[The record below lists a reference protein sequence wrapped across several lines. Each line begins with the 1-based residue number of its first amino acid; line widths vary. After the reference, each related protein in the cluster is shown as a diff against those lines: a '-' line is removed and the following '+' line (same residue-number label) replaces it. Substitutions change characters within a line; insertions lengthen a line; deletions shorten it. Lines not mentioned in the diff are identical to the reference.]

1 MSRLGQ
7 KDPTVQNCF
16 PVARKSPLSNELL
29 NVLQDIVRKRDQ
41 INNGVTRKE
50 GIQLILDLGQCTSS
64 RSAEN
69 HLDYLIRNKRLPNL
83 KRGGRVVTAQS
94 TTTERSQINRQQ
106 QLRWHFLI
114 EAEWNFMLK
123 TNLPTQLF
131 ANLHEHFQLNLDESC
146 FICNYGHLKIL
157 GDGEKKHHDKNIA
170 DSRVSITTVRCGSA
184 TGSNGPVVFIANG
197 KNVNRTFSQYRL
209 RHVYGLPEGSIVLCN
224 KTAYMDDETWIK
236 TVQAMAPGIR
246 AMPVIRDHPEWWA
259 CITFDGFKS
268 HVNVNEALQQFAVNN
283 IRSVKEEAGTSHVNQ
298 PYDQAQALADKRASR
313 QLLEM
318 ARTKVNGNIDQWKLI
333 GILIVAIKS
342 LKDDVW
348 IKSFKKVNL
357 HPKFR
362 VPFEKW
368 LERINGHI
376 VTGEA
381 AYRRNDTTSLYD
393 TMPALWKNLMV
404 EDRMLL
410 QSLIVLWKIHKMGA
424 TSGLIR
430 SLL

>member
-146 FICNYGHLKIL
+146 FICNDGHLKIL

-184 TGSNGPVVFIANG
+184 AGTNGPVVFITNG
-197 KNVNRTFSQYRL
+197 KNANRTFSQYRP
-209 RHVYGLPEGSIVLCN
+209 RHVYGLPERFIVLCN
-224 KTAYMDDETWIK
+224 KTAYMDDET
-236 TVQAMAPGIR
+236 
-246 AMPVIRDHPEWWA
+246 
-259 CITFDGFKS
+259 
-268 HVNVNEALQQFAVNN
+268 
-283 IRSVKEEAGTSHVNQ
+283 
-298 PYDQAQALADKRASR
+298 
-313 QLLEM
+313 
-318 ARTKVNGNIDQWKLI
+318 
-333 GILIVAIKS
+333 
-342 LKDDVW
+342 
-348 IKSFKKVNL
+348 
-357 HPKFR
+357 
-362 VPFEKW
+362 
-368 LERINGHI
+368 
-376 VTGEA
+376 
-381 AYRRNDTTSLYD
+381 
-393 TMPALWKNLMV
+393 
-404 EDRMLL
+404 
-410 QSLIVLWKIHKMGA
+410 
-424 TSGLIR
+424 
-430 SLL
+430 